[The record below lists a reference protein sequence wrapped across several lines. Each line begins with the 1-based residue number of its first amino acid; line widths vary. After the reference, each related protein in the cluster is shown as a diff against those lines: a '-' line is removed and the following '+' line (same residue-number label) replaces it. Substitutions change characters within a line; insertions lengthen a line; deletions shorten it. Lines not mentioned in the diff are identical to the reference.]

1 MEQMFVEKKFISIDK
16 EHIINTSVL
25 ENIAWFQI
33 ELANFSHY
41 KTFFLLVKDSIDYFR
56 NNNIKYIKQSILISD
71 AQSFKFSEFVEIDES
86 IGMITTPIEKFIDE
100 LVCALGIDLI

>member
-16 EHIINTSVL
+16 EHIINTSIL
-25 ENIAWFQI
+25 ENIVWFQI
-33 ELANFSHY
+33 ELVNFTHY
-41 KTFFLLVKDSIDYFR
+41 KTFFLLVKDCVDYFR

-71 AQSFKFSEFVEIDES
+71 AEFFKFSEFAEIDES
-86 IGMITTPIEKFIDE
+86 MGTITTPIEKFIDE

>member
-1 MEQMFVEKKFISIDK
+1 MEKMFVEKKFISIDK

-33 ELANFSHY
+33 ELVNFTHY
-41 KTFFLLVKDSIDYFR
+41 KTFFLLVKDCVDYFT

-71 AQSFKFSEFVEIDES
+71 AQSFKFSEFISIDES
-86 IGMITTPIEKFIDE
+86 IGMITTPIEKFVDE